1 MKKKVIEMVKKI
13 AVGIV
18 VVEYVVVG
26 SQMAVYS
33 QSSDQRDPA
42 DVSWG
47 QWVTMWRLRPSQ
59 NEWGVAKQPVYSQAG
74 VSVGVRV

>member
-1 MKKKVIEMVKKI
+1 MKKKFVEMVKKI

-18 VVEYVVVG
+18 VVEYIVVG

-33 QSSDQRDPA
+33 QSSDQRDSA

-47 QWVTMWRLRPSQ
+47 QWVMMQRLRPSQ

-74 VSVGVRV
+74 VSIGVRV

>member
-1 MKKKVIEMVKKI
+1 MVKKI

-47 QWVTMWRLRPSQ
+47 QCVTMRHLQPSQ
-59 NEWGVAKQPVYSQAG
+59 NSLFTVKQG
-74 VSVGVRV
+74 